1 MSAATSSQVRRML
14 LAPWQW
20 RRNDGSLWAL
30 RLYGALAVLLL
41 GVPALAALVWM
52 EREAA
57 WRSVWACACL
67 GLTVLWCEQVIGLLR
82 LDHPHAAHA
91 VPGHRRALR
100 AAATGLWLA
109 IVVLSGVLSG
119 VLAQWLAGN
128 GLRVGL
134 AVALGMGTLL
144 LLLAVAFHSWWVWIP
159 LCAAPSLLGVSVWRQ
174 FVFGTGLWL
183 QQLWLAQ
190 PLGMSLVVLALQG
203 LWLQALFGRGDERHA
218 RAYAGRER
226 LRKIS
231 AANAAGEK
239 SALAAYGRWGELLGM
254 PTQRLADAWLAHLC
268 HQAQAGPRSAMARAE
283 VVLHG
288 TQHWVRHLSALL
300 LIQGLVI
307 VCLLAVLGLTSV
319 SMAQLLEGGR
329 VGLVI
334 GLTSMALG
342 AVLSLPGA
350 LWQSRR
356 EQALLMLLPGMPQ
369 GTALNRAVA
378 WRQLRQCLWVWGV
391 TLPGLA
397 AMAWAGQGLHAL
409 AFVAT
414 AIPMSAWLWR
424 DLSRLRSS
432 GPASTFL
439 PLLLCLM
446 AGWASFFVLTR
457 WPHMLWPWASA
468 VLLFSAAL
476 LLWRWRGLQRWPQAL
491 PVGRLA

>member
-1 MSAATSSQVRRML
+1 
-14 LAPWQW
+14 
-20 RRNDGSLWAL
+20 
-30 RLYGALAVLLL
+30 
-41 GVPALAALVWM
+41 
-52 EREAA
+52 
-57 WRSVWACACL
+57 
-67 GLTVLWCEQVIGLLR
+67 
-82 LDHPHAAHA
+82 
-91 VPGHRRALR
+91 
-100 AAATGLWLA
+100 
-109 IVVLSGVLSG
+109 
-119 VLAQWLAGN
+119 
-128 GLRVGL
+128 
-134 AVALGMGTLL
+134 
-144 LLLAVAFHSWWVWIP
+144 VAFHSWWVWIP

-190 PLGMSLVVLALQG
+190 PLLMSLVVLALQG

-254 PTQRLADAWLAHLC
+254 PPQRLADAWLARVC
-268 HQAQAGPRSAMARAE
+268 REAQAGPRSAMARAE

-288 TQHWVRHLSALL
+288 PQHWVRHLSALL

-307 VCLLAVLGLTSV
+307 VCLLAVLGLTRV
-319 SMAQLLEGGR
+319 SMVQLLEGGR
-329 VGLVI
+329 VGLVV

-397 AMAWAGQGLHAL
+397 LMAWAGQGLHAL

-424 DLSRLRSS
+424 DLSRLRSR
-432 GPASTFL
+432 GASSTL
-439 PLLLCLM
+439 VPILVCQL
-446 AGWASFFVLTR
+446 AGSASVYLLTR
-457 WPHMLWPWASA
+457 WPDLLGPWA
-468 VLLFSAAL
+468 AAL
-476 LLWRWRGLQRWPQAL
+476 LLLSATLLVWRWRGLLRWPQAL